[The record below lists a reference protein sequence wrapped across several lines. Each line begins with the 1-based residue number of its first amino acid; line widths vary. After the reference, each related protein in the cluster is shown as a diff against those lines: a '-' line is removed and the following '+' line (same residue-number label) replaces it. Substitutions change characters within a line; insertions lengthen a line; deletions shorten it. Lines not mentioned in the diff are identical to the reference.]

1 MKLFIITFFNFAF
14 FFQAQKS
21 FEAWGGKKDE
31 VLKNKRKEIKKK
43 EQTLKEEEDEK
54 LQKAKDAQK
63 YFESWKQQKDEEN
76 KVSEKKR
83 KISVPFDAKVDFLTT
98 RSLIH
103 IDFPYTSSLS
113 SFG

>member
-1 MKLFIITFFNFAF
+1 M
-14 FFQAQKS
+14 
-21 FEAWGGKKDE
+21 
-31 VLKNKRKEIKKK
+31 KNKRKEIKKK

-76 KVSEKKR
+76 KVSER
-83 KISVPFDAKVDFLTT
+83 KISVPFNAKVDFLTT

-103 IDFPYTSSLS
+103 IDFSYTSSLS